1 MMEKETRS
9 LQNKIEVRNSEGE
22 DVSVVTGYAAV
33 FNEESE
39 VLGFGFTEVI
49 DRNAFSNTDF
59 SQARALFNHNPNYV
73 LGSVKAGTLRL
84 SVDERGLKY
93 EIDMPNSSTINDL
106 VGEPIKRGDINQ
118 SSFAFTLRY
127 DSEEPYE
134 RWERGKDQ
142 DKRTLLDIAEVFDVS
157 PVTYPAYRQTTVSAR
172 SYSDFKE
179 QQNKLNSVTD
189 QRQAHVKTLL
199 RSNKNK
205 SYES

>member
-1 MMEKETRS
+1 MEKETRS
-9 LQNKIEVRNSEGE
+9 LQNKIEVRNTESGE
-22 DVSVVTGYAAV
+22 ENVVSGDAAI
-33 FNEESE
+33 FDEESE
-39 VLGFGFTEVI
+39 VLGFGFTESI
-49 DRNAFSNTDF
+49 DRNAFSKTDF
-59 SQARALFNHNPNYV
+59 SEARALFNHDPNYV

-84 SVDERGLKY
+84 SIDERGLKY

-106 VGEPIKRGDINQ
+106 VAEPIKRGDINQ

-134 RWERGKDQ
+134 RWERGKDK

-157 PVTYPAYRQTTVSAR
+157 PVTYPAYKQTTVSAR
-172 SYSDFKE
+172 SYNDFKE
-179 QQNKLNSVTD
+179 QQNKINSVTD

-199 RSNKNK
+199 RSNKNR

>member
-1 MMEKETRS
+1 MEKETRS
-9 LQNKIEVRNSEGE
+9 LQNKIEVRNGDNE
-22 DVSVVTGYAAV
+22 DINIVMGYAAV
-33 FNEESE
+33 FDEESE

-49 DRNAFSNTDF
+49 DRNAFSNTNF
-59 SQARALFNHNPNYV
+59 SEARALFNHDPNYV

-93 EIDMPNSSTINDL
+93 EIDMPSSSTINDL

-127 DSEEPYE
+127 NSKEPYE
-134 RWERGKDQ
+134 RWERGKDK

-157 PVTYPAYRQTTVSAR
+157 PVTYPAYKQTTVSAR
-172 SYSDFKE
+172 SYNDFKE
-179 QQNKLNSVTD
+179 QQDKLKTVTD